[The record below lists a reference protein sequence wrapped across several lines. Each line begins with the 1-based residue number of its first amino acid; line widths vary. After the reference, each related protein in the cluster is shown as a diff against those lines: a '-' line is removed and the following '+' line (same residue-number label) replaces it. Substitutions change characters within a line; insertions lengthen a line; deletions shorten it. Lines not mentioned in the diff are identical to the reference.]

1 LNAIPGGPWSATS
14 SPASQRRRLR
24 GRAFEALCV
33 LCTAIAVIVLVA
45 VIGYVIVNGA
55 RALNFDFFTQLPA
68 PVGEPGGGM
77 ANAIVGTLII
87 VGIGALISISAGV
100 LAGIYLAEYG
110 ENRFA
115 DLVRFLADVL
125 TGIPSIVVGI
135 LAYALVVVPMQKFSA
150 LAGGVALAVLM
161 LPTVI
166 RATEEM
172 LRLVPG
178 SLREAS
184 LALGAPRWK
193 TILRIVLPTA
203 SGGLATGA
211 MLAIARAAGE
221 TAPLLFTAFGNNF
234 WNTSLVDPM
243 AAIPLQV
250 FQYAISPYDSWHA
263 QAWAGALVL
272 VVLVLGLSAAVRV
285 VARPLVA
292 QD

>member
-1 LNAIPGGPWSATS
+1 
-14 SPASQRRRLR
+14 
-24 GRAFEALCV
+24 
-33 LCTAIAVIVLVA
+33 
-45 VIGYVIVNGA
+45 
-55 RALNFDFFTQLPA
+55 
-68 PVGEPGGGM
+68 
-77 ANAIVGTLII
+77 
-87 VGIGALISISAGV
+87 
-100 LAGIYLAEYG
+100 
-110 ENRFA
+110 
-115 DLVRFLADVL
+115 VRFLADVL

-161 LPTVI
+161 LPTVV

-203 SGGLATGA
+203 SAGLATGA

-221 TAPLLFTAFGNNF
+221 TAPLLFTAFGNSF

-272 VVLVLGLSAAVRV
+272 VVIVLGLSAAVRV
-285 VARPLVA
+285 VARPLPT
-292 QD
+292 QE

>member
-1 LNAIPGGPWSATS
+1 M
-14 SPASQRRRLR
+14 
-24 GRAFEALCV
+24 LCAAV
-33 LCTAIAVIVLVA
+33 AVIALVA
-45 VIGYVIVNGA
+45 VIGYVVLNGA
-55 RALNFDFFTQLPA
+55 RALNVDFFTQLPA

-87 VGIGALISISAGV
+87 IGIGALISIPAGV

-161 LPTVI
+161 LPTVV

-203 SGGLATGA
+203 SSGLATGA

-221 TAPLLFTAFGNNF
+221 TAPLLFTAFGNSF

-272 VVLVLGLSAAVRV
+272 VVLVLGLSAAVRA
-285 VARPLVA
+285 VARPLVT

>member
-1 LNAIPGGPWSATS
+1 M
-14 SPASQRRRLR
+14 
-24 GRAFEALCV
+24 FEALSA
-33 LCTAIAVIVLVA
+33 LCAVTAVAILVA
-45 VIGYVIVNGA
+45 VLGYVVINGA
-55 RALNFDFFTQLPA
+55 RALNLDFFTHLPS

-77 ANAIVGTLII
+77 ANAIIGTLIV
-87 VGIGALISISAGV
+87 VGIGALLSIPSGV

-110 ENRFA
+110 DNRFA

-135 LAYALVVVPMQKFSA
+135 LAYALIVVPMQKFSA
-150 LAGGVALAVLM
+150 LAGGVALAVIM
-161 LPTVI
+161 LPTVV

-211 MLAIARAAGE
+211 MLAIARASGE
-221 TAPLLFTAFGNNF
+221 TAPLLFTAFGNSF
-234 WNTSLVDPM
+234 WNTSLEDPM

-272 VVLVLGLSAAVRV
+272 VVLVLVLSATARV
-285 VARPLVA
+285 VARPL
-292 QD
+292 QIQE

>member
-1 LNAIPGGPWSATS
+1 MTGSRW
-14 SPASQRRRLR
+14 RKVR
-24 GRAFEALCV
+24 GRIFEALSAFCAAV
-33 LCTAIAVIVLVA
+33 AVIVLVL
-45 VIGYVIVNGA
+45 VIAYVVVNGV
-55 RALNFDFFTQLPA
+55 RALNLDFVTRLPA

-87 VGIGALISISAGV
+87 VAIAALLSIPSGV

-110 ENRFA
+110 DNRFA

-125 TGIPSIVVGI
+125 TGVPSIVVGI
-135 LAYALVVVPMQKFSA
+135 LAYALVVVPMQRFSA

-161 LPTVI
+161 LPTVV

-172 LRLVPG
+172 LRLVPS

-211 MLAIARAAGE
+211 MLAVARAAGE
-221 TAPLLFTAFGNNF
+221 TAPLLFTAFGNSF

-272 VVLVLGLSAAVRV
+272 VVLGLGLSATVRV
-285 VARPLVA
+285 IARPL
-292 QD
+292 QTQE

>member
-1 LNAIPGGPWSATS
+1 MRTGRSGRW
-14 SPASQRRRLR
+14 RKVR
-24 GRAFEALCV
+24 GQIFEALSIVCA
-33 LCTAIAVIVLVA
+33 AIAVIVLVA
-45 VIGYVIVNGA
+45 VLGYVLVNGA
-55 RALNFDFFTQLPA
+55 RALNLDFVTKLPA

-77 ANAIVGTLII
+77 ANAIVGTLI
-87 VGIGALISISAGV
+87 VVAIGAVISIPSGV

-110 ENRFA
+110 DNRFA

-178 SLREAS
+178 SLREAA

-211 MLAIARAAGE
+211 MLAIARASGE
-221 TAPLLFTAFGNNF
+221 TAPLLFTAFGNSF

-285 VARPLVA
+285 VARPL
-292 QD
+292 QPQE

>member
-1 LNAIPGGPWSATS
+1 MRPSRGARW
-14 SPASQRRRLR
+14 RKLR
-24 GRAFEALCV
+24 GRIFEALST
-33 LCTAIAVIVLVA
+33 LCAAIAVIVLIA
-45 VIGYVIVNGA
+45 VLAYVLVNGA
-55 RALNFDFFTQLPA
+55 RALSLDFFTHLPA

-77 ANAIVGTLII
+77 ANAIVGTLIV
-87 VGIGALISISAGV
+87 VGIGALLSIPSGV

-110 ENRFA
+110 DNHFA

-161 LPTVI
+161 LPTVV

-178 SLREAS
+178 GLREAA
-184 LALGAPRWK
+184 LALGAPHWK
-193 TILRIVLPTA
+193 TIVSIVLPTA

-221 TAPLLFTAFGNNF
+221 TAPLLFTAFGNSF

-250 FQYAISPYDSWHA
+250 FQYAISPYDTWHA

-285 VARPLVA
+285 LARPLHA
-292 QD
+292 QP

>member
-1 LNAIPGGPWSATS
+1 MR
-14 SPASQRRRLR
+14 PARRSRWR
-24 GRAFEALCV
+24 KARCRIFEALST
-33 LCTAIAVIVLVA
+33 LCAAVAVIVLVA
-45 VIGYVIVNGA
+45 VIGYVLVNGA

-87 VGIGALISISAGV
+87 VCIGALISIPTGV

-211 MLAIARAAGE
+211 MLAIARATGE
-221 TAPLLFTAFGNNF
+221 TAPLLFTAFGNSF

-243 AAIPLQV
+243 AAVPLQV

-272 VVLVLGLSAAVRV
+272 VVLVLALSAAVRL
-285 VARPLVA
+285 VARPL
-292 QD
+292 QTQE

>member
-1 LNAIPGGPWSATS
+1 MFEVLSACC
-14 SPASQRRRLR
+14 
-24 GRAFEALCV
+24 ALMAVAV
-33 LCTAIAVIVLVA
+33 LAAVIM
-45 VIGYVIVNGA
+45 YVVVNGA
-55 RALNFDFFTQLPA
+55 RALNFDFFTQVPA
-68 PVGEPGGGM
+68 PVGEPGGGI

-87 VGIGALISISAGV
+87 VGIGALLSIPSGV
-100 LAGIYLAEYG
+100 LAGIYVAEYG
-110 ENRFA
+110 DNRFA
-115 DLVRFLADVL
+115 DLVRFLGAVL

-135 LAYALVVVPMQKFSA
+135 LAYALVVVTMQKFSA

-161 LPTVI
+161 LPTVV

-203 SGGLATGA
+203 SSGLATGA

-221 TAPLLFTAFGNNF
+221 TAPLLFTAFGNSF

-250 FQYAISPYDSWHA
+250 FQYAISPYESWRA

-285 VARPLVA
+285 IARPL
-292 QD
+292 QIQE

>member
-1 LNAIPGGPWSATS
+1 M
-14 SPASQRRRLR
+14 RRSRWRKLR
-24 GRAFEALCV
+24 GRIFETLSALCAA
-33 LCTAIAVIVLVA
+33 LAVIVLVA
-45 VIGYVIVNGA
+45 VIGYVVVNGA

-87 VGIGALISISAGV
+87 VGIGALLSIPSGV

-110 ENRFA
+110 DNRFA

-203 SGGLATGA
+203 SAGLATGA

-221 TAPLLFTAFGNNF
+221 TAPLLFTAFGNSF

-285 VARPLVA
+285 VARPVVR

>member
-1 LNAIPGGPWSATS
+1 VRG
-14 SPASQRRRLR
+14 SQWRKRR
-24 GRAFEALCV
+24 GRIFEALSALCAALAVVV
-33 LCTAIAVIVLVA
+33 LIA
-45 VIGYVIVNGA
+45 VIGYVFVNGA

-77 ANAIVGTLII
+77 ANAILGTFII
-87 VGIGALISISAGV
+87 VGIGALLSIPSGM

-110 ENRFA
+110 DNRFA
-115 DLVRFLADVL
+115 DVVRFLADVL

-161 LPTVI
+161 LPTVV

-184 LALGAPRWK
+184 LALGAPQWK

-221 TAPLLFTAFGNNF
+221 TAPLLFTAFGNSF

-272 VVLVLGLSAAVRV
+272 VVLVLVLNAGVRV
-285 VARPLVA
+285 VARPLRVG
-292 QD
+292 D

>member
-1 LNAIPGGPWSATS
+1 MSGSRWRKLH
-14 SPASQRRRLR
+14 
-24 GRAFEALCV
+24 GRIFEALSTVCAA
-33 LCTAIAVIVLVA
+33 LAVIVLVA
-45 VIGYVIVNGA
+45 VIGYVLVNGA

-87 VGIGALISISAGV
+87 VGIGALLSIPTGV

-110 ENRFA
+110 DNRFA

-161 LPTVI
+161 LPTVV

-172 LRLVPG
+172 LRLVPS

-221 TAPLLFTAFGNNF
+221 TAPLLFTAFGNSF

-250 FQYAISPYDSWHA
+250 FQYAISPYDSWRA

-285 VARPLVA
+285 VARPL
-292 QD
+292 QTQE